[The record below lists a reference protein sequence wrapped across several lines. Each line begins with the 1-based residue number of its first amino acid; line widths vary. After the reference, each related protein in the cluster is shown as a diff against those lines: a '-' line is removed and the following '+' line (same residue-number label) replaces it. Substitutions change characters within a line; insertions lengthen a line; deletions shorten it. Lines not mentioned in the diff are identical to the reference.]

1 MPAKNATP
9 TVMNDGLTVANP
21 IVEKKSTVPMVSVFI
36 PPAPEAEAGIQVDPY
51 EHVTINGAL
60 PTYVQRG
67 VPVEVPGYVAEV
79 IERSQKQDEMSGAMM
94 QRLADDYLRKTEEKT
109 KPE

>member
-1 MPAKNATP
+1 MATAKKT
-9 TVMNDGLTVANP
+9 
-21 IVEKKSTVPMVSVFI
+21 VEK
-36 PPAPEAEAGIQVDPY
+36 AYDPD
-51 EHVTINGAL
+51 EIVTIQLFKDNDRYKDDLFVCVNGQSYL
-60 PTYVQRG
+60 IQRG

-94 QRLADDYLRKTEEKT
+94 QRLADDYVRKTEEKT